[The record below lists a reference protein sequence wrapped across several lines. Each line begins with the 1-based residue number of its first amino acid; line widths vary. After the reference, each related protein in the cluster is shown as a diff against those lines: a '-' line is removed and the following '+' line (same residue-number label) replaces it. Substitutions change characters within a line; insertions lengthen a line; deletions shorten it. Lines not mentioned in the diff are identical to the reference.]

1 MVAQNPMENTARDF
15 LKMLM
20 DRNCAVIVTICSTNE
35 SQDACYQYWPTEGSQ
50 TYNDVTIKLEAREK
64 HTGYIERNL
73 VISLLQV
80 LC

>member
-20 DRNCAVIVTICSTNE
+20 DRNCGVIVTICSRNE
-35 SQDACYQYWPTEGSQ
+35 SQDAYYQYWPTESSHC
-50 TYNDVTIKLEAREK
+50 TYNDVTIKLEAQEK

-73 VISLLQV
+73 VVSLQV
-80 LC
+80 L